1 MDRLPLFMKTLPED
15 DEDNVALQALRSLVH
30 EGTPDEVAQN
40 FREHGND
47 YFKGKRYREALGFYT
62 QGVDANPTSHAI
74 LEALLSNRAACNLEL
89 ENYRSVLRDCSRVLT
104 ANPRSSKAFYRSA
117 LALLALDR
125 AEEALDCCDR
135 CMAFDADNQA
145 VEAVRTRA
153 AKAVTDKARRQQE
166 KAERSREEQTEK
178 KRLATAFKERHLFW
192 MASPRGTQANPFSP
206 HFDTEDATKS
216 TLVFPVFF
224 LYPQHATSDTI
235 SDFVED
241 TTFSAHLSQ
250 MFPPG
255 APKPDWDRDGE
266 YTARDLVV
274 YAITHRR
281 RLLKVGKRMTLA
293 DVFEAAKKPGDGLEL
308 EGGCLTFVVLPKGD
322 VEQNWVD
329 RFKE

>member
-1 MDRLPLFMKTLPED
+1 
-15 DEDNVALQALRSLVH
+15 
-30 EGTPDEVAQN
+30 
-40 FREHGND
+40 
-47 YFKGKRYREALGFYT
+47 
-62 QGVDANPTSHAI
+62 
-74 LEALLSNRAACNLEL
+74 
-89 ENYRSVLRDCSRVLT
+89 
-104 ANPRSSKAFYRSA
+104 
-117 LALLALDR
+117 
-125 AEEALDCCDR
+125 
-135 CMAFDADNQA
+135 MAFDADNQA

-178 KRLATAFKERHLFW
+178 KRLATAFKVRNCQASDATANELTRSQERHLFW